1 MIGLIE
7 EEMAYQSRS
16 DNNSKKSN
24 IRLSE
29 HYVALGGAD
38 ILKGKMFDIYSQI
51 DFFFFYYSCYSVR
64 YPFSIFVSRSP
75 DNPFSFLIGSI
86 TSIASGL
93 FTVQSGDVFHVVV
106 VDLPLLRV
114 AVEGSDNPI
123 SLEKP
128 CQASLPPDQQRHHS
142 LGRHPKVQYAV

>member
-29 HYVALGGAD
+29 HYVALGVAD

-51 DFFFFYYSCYSVR
+51 DFFSFAILVIPLAIHFLFLSPGRQITHSH
-64 YPFSIFVSRSP
+64 FSS
-75 DNPFSFLIGSI
+75 
-86 TSIASGL
+86 
-93 FTVQSGDVFHVVV
+93 VQSH
-106 VDLPLLRV
+106 LLLL
-114 AVEGSDNPI
+114 AY
-123 SLEKP
+123 SLSNQVMYFMLLLSTYP
-128 CQASLPPDQQRHHS
+128 SC
-142 LGRHPKVQYAV
+142 V